1 MSEIKHYG
9 VKGMKWGVR
18 RYQNADGSRKPAGKK
33 RERKGGSLKTKYVN
47 AMDKANAKSAAGTA
61 KRKAAIK
68 AAPKKALSGYK
79 NAMDKAN
86 AKSAAGTAKRKAAVK
101 NAANKVKSKEV
112 STKTLRKER
121 DAIRETE
128 GKKIRSKY
136 RDELQ
141 KERDKI
147 LEFGQKH
154 NLDLDDGGGG
164 SSSKGAEY
172 MAKWDK
178 FEQRQNEIVGEIGK
192 ATNDQLIKKY
202 GESSIDRIEKG
213 DRRQAQKLMVGMLAL
228 PVSAIGLAVYGD
240 MR

>member
-1 MSEIKHYG
+1 MNVCVRVGDTMKDEIQHYG

-18 RYQNADGSRKPAGKK
+18 RYQTYSKGKK
-33 RERKGGSLKTKYVN
+33 VKGGKENRADV
-47 AMDKANAKSAAGTA
+47 
-61 KRKAAIK
+61 RK
-68 AAPKKALSGYK
+68 K
-79 NAMDKAN
+79 NN
-86 AKSAAGTAKRKAAVK
+86 P
-101 NAANKVKSKEV
+101 KEV

-141 KERDKI
+141 KEREKI

-178 FEQRQNEIVGEIGK
+178 FEKRQNEIVGEIGK

-213 DRRQAQKLMVGMLAL
+213 DRRQVQKIMVGMLAL
-228 PVSAIGLAVYGD
+228 PISAIGLAVYGD
-240 MR
+240 MRR

>member
-1 MSEIKHYG
+1 MEVETRIRRGGNRMSEIKHYG

-18 RYQNADGSRKPAGKK
+18 RYQKADGSRKPAGKK

-47 AMDKANAKSAAGTA
+47 AMEKADAKSAERTA
-61 KRKAAIK
+61 KRK
-68 AAPKKALSGYK
+68 S
-79 NAMDKAN
+79 
-86 AKSAAGTAKRKAAVK
+86 AVK
-101 NAANKVKSKEV
+101 NLITNAKEKNNPKGV

-141 KERDKI
+141 KESEKI
-147 LEFGQKH
+147 REFGQKH

-202 GESSIDRIEKG
+202 GESSINRIEKG
-213 DRRQAQKLMVGMLAL
+213 DRQQVQKIMVGMLAL
-228 PVSAIGLAVYGD
+228 PISAIGLAVYGD
-240 MR
+240 RR